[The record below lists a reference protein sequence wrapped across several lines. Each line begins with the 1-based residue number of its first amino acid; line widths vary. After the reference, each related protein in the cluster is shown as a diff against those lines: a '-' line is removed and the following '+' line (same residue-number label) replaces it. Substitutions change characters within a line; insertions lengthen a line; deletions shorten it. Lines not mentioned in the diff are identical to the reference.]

1 VGAVDLILG
10 INLDIDLG
18 SYITLNL
25 LLERNRDRSAADGIS
40 IISSSLDLGLGTK
53 P

>member
-10 INLDIDLG
+10 MNLDIDLG
-18 SYITLNL
+18 SYVALNL
-25 LLERNRDRSAADGIS
+25 LLERDGDRSAADGIS
-40 IISSSLDLGLGTK
+40 IIGSSLDLELGAK